1 MHSSNLPLTAVI
13 MAGGKGERFWPKSR
27 VRCPK
32 QFLSLTGDGETMLQK
47 TFKRVSRLVPPEQV
61 YVVTNG
67 EYMELVK
74 SQLPEVPEGNLLRE
88 PAARNTAPCIA
99 LAAAVI
105 AKRCGDALML
115 VLPADHLVRHEPI
128 CADVLGRAAAAAAE
142 KEFGKVDILVN
153 CAGSAKNAGVLN
165 MTDEEWDFTIATDL
179 TSVFKMT
186 RAFANIMKKNNYGR
200 IINIASMY
208 GLVGNT
214 ALDTVAYHSS
224 KGGVVNFTRAVAAEL
239 AKYNIT
245 CNAICP
251 GYFDTELTHDTLIT
265 EDFTNYMKATVPLG
279 RYGHEGELNAAAIF
293 LASKEAS
300 YVTGVILPVDGG
312 YTCV

>member
-1 MHSSNLPLTAVI
+1 MFKLNGRIAVI
-13 MAGGKGERFWPKSR
+13 TGASSGLGKQMARGFADQGADLVLMARRIERLEELKEELEKKGIKVFPVK
-27 VRCPK
+27 C
-32 QFLSLTGDGETMLQK
+32 D
-47 TFKRVSRLVPPEQV
+47 
-61 YVVTNG
+61 VTNT
-67 EYMELVK
+67 EDID
-74 SQLPEVPEGNLLRE
+74 N
-88 PAARNTAPCIA
+88 AAK
-99 LAAAVI
+99 AV
-105 AKRCGDALML
+105 
-115 VLPADHLVRHEPI
+115 E
-128 CADVLGRAAAAAAE
+128 E
-142 KEFGKVDILVN
+142 EFGKVDILVN

-165 MTDEEWDFTIATDL
+165 MTDEEWDFTIATDQ
-179 TSVFKMT
+179 TSVFKVT

-265 EDFTNYMKATVPLG
+265 DDFTAYMKATVPLG
-279 RYGHEGELNAAAIF
+279 RYGHEGELNAGAIF
-293 LASKEAS
+293 LASDEAS
-300 YVTGVILPVDGG
+300 YVTGVILPIDGG
-312 YTCV
+312 YTAV